1 MELKDKIDF
10 LNETLKLWENNKK
23 SWNMVELFDSSGMSS
38 SQIREFLRNSNQE
51 HNFNHDFI
59 IETAWD
65 VKKEISWD
73 DYRDINEILDY
84 AFYFEKKYI
93 PFLKRYLRCYCAFMV
108 LYVKSTDGSQLR
120 ESTLNANAFR
130 EYLSSDNQDSYFNYY
145 YRGQTNYDWDL
156 IPSIYRNYI
165 FRNGDSG
172 DYIDSSMLFGI
183 YDSEDLVKKYDMT
196 ISPNA
201 THLSTIT
208 YNFLAYMQH
217 SVSFSPL
224 IDFTDKREIAS
235 TFALGNKADF
245 NSFSKYDSSIFKLGL
260 AANASKELNDEKD
273 INIFFS
279 RDYNIKMLNGKIK
292 LGTIM
297 IIAKNDFSQVSID
310 CTNIQSIIDELRPK
324 YKIINVA
331 TNDRMKYQHGKF
343 LVFYDCLVVDGKIL
357 FNLNR
362 DIQIEKIKILR
373 KSKNGFYQ
381 FLMKNYEHYNMEYLL
396 NPYLY
401 FSK

>member
-93 PFLKRYLRCYCAFMV
+93 SFLRRYLRCYCAFMV

-183 YDSEDLVKKYDMT
+183 YDSEDLVKKIRYDY
-196 ISPNA
+196 
-201 THLSTIT
+201 IT
-208 YNFLAYMQH
+208 
-217 SVSFSPL
+217 
-224 IDFTDKREIAS
+224 
-235 TFALGNKADF
+235 
-245 NSFSKYDSSIFKLGL
+245 
-260 AANASKELNDEKD
+260 
-273 INIFFS
+273 
-279 RDYNIKMLNGKIK
+279 
-292 LGTIM
+292 
-297 IIAKNDFSQVSID
+297 
-310 CTNIQSIIDELRPK
+310 
-324 YKIINVA
+324 
-331 TNDRMKYQHGKF
+331 
-343 LVFYDCLVVDGKIL
+343 
-357 FNLNR
+357 
-362 DIQIEKIKILR
+362 
-373 KSKNGFYQ
+373 
-381 FLMKNYEHYNMEYLL
+381 
-396 NPYLY
+396 
-401 FSK
+401 